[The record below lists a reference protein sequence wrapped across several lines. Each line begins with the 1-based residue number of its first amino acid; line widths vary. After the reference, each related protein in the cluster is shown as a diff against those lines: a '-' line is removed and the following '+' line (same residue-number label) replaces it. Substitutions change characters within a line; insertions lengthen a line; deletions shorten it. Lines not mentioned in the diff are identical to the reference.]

1 MEHTNK
7 SQPGESR
14 QGRRQ
19 QKRSWRWYAFAACLA
34 VFVVSGALL
43 ARDQLRSVREKEANA
58 ALAQQVRQA
67 EEQLAL
73 QSPEPEEEES
83 AAEEESGPL
92 PQYQALYQENAD
104 FAAWLRIEGTAVDYP
119 VMYTPDRPEYY
130 LRRAFDGSYAISGS
144 LFLDEACFPGSG
156 NALVYGHNMDD
167 GSMFAA
173 LPSYAQEDFWRE
185 HPVIQFD
192 TLNETGTYEVIAAF
206 YAQVSAREG
215 VGTFP
220 YYEYC
225 DLREQARFE
234 EYVSLVEEAAL
245 YDTGVSAQYGDE
257 LLTLSTCSY
266 HVNNG
271 RFVVVARRV
280 EEA

>member
-19 QKRSWRWYAFAACLA
+19 QKRNWRWYAFAACLA

-173 LPSYAQEDFWRE
+173 LLGYRDLSFWQEHRY
-185 HPVIQFD
+185 IQFD
-192 TLNETGTYEVIAAF
+192 TLTQEGRYEVLAAF
-206 YAQVSAREG
+206 YVDVALIDGG
-215 VGTFP
+215 VEFP
-220 YYEYC
+220 YYTYT
-225 DLREQARFE
+225 DLRDPAVFND
-234 EYVSLVEEAAL
+234 YLSHVEALAL
-245 YDTGVSAQYGDE
+245 YDTGVAAEPGDD

-266 HVNNG
+266 HVDDG
-271 RFVVVARRV
+271 RFVVVAKRV
-280 EEA
+280 A